1 MVVAVTGWRRSPAPG
16 LLAGLLLLGMLAVPA
31 LRDWLEASPARHM
44 LVQLPLL
51 ACAGVCIG
59 DSFGKAAWRL
69 GSGLAAYNT
78 AGIPGTIVAA
88 ATAAFWMLPRS
99 LDAALA
105 DPAMDAAKFASLP
118 LLVGLPLALSWHRLP
133 AVGRS
138 FVKANLISMLAFM
151 GWLYL
156 TAPIRLCNFYLVDQ
170 QAVVGRALLLLAA
183 IFAVFWAAGALLG
196 RGTVD
201 DREIVLVR

>member
-1 MVVAVTGWRRSPAPG
+1 MTAWRRSPAPG
-16 LLAGLLLLGMLAVPA
+16 LLAGLLLLGTLAVPA
-31 LRDWLEASPARHM
+31 LREWLEASPARHM

-59 DSFGKAAWRL
+59 GNCGKAAWRL
-69 GSGLAAYNT
+69 GLDLAGYNI
-78 AGIPGTIVAA
+78 AGIPGTMVAA
-88 ATAAFWMLPRS
+88 ATASFWMLPRS

-105 DPAMDAAKFASLP
+105 DPAMEAAKFASLP
-118 LLVGLPLALSWHRLP
+118 LLVGVPLALSWRQLP
-133 AVGRS
+133 VAGKS

-170 QAVVGRALLLLAA
+170 QVVVGRALLLLAA
-183 IFAVFWAAGALLG
+183 AFAAFWAAGALLG
-196 RGTVD
+196 RSTVD
-201 DREIVLVR
+201 SREVALVR